1 MTRNPPSAKPP
12 RRLWRERVI
21 VLGPF
26 AGTVL
31 AAASGMAEHILAP
44 LSLAAIAWTVLASLV
59 LALRSRARRGD
70 GSPFTNYQSEP
81 DREDEEDFDSRTG
94 AYHWM
99 RERDE
104 RFLWDDPD
112 RFH

>member
-12 RRLWRERVI
+12 RRVWREPVL
-21 VLGPF
+21 VLGPL
-26 AGTVL
+26 AGAVL
-31 AAASGMAEHILAP
+31 ATALGMAEHILAP
-44 LSLAAIAWTVLASLV
+44 LWLGAIAWSVLASLV
-59 LALRSRARRGD
+59 LALRSRLSRGD
-70 GSPFTNYQSEP
+70 GSPFTNYRHEP
-81 DREDEEDFDSRTG
+81 DRDDEEDFDTRTG

-112 RFH
+112 RLH

>member
-12 RRLWRERVI
+12 RRVWRERVI

-26 AGTVL
+26 ACAVL
-31 AAASGMAEHILAP
+31 AAALGMAEHILAP
-44 LSLAAIAWTVLASLV
+44 LCLGAIAWTVLASLF
-59 LALRSRARRGD
+59 LALRSWLGRED
-70 GSPFTNYQSEP
+70 GSAFTGYHCEP

-104 RFLWDDPD
+104 RFLWDDPA

>member
-1 MTRNPPSAKPP
+1 MTRNPPSAKPQ
-12 RRLWRERVI
+12 RRPWRARVL

-31 AAASGMAEHILAP
+31 AAASGMAEHLLAP
-44 LSLAAIAWTVLASLV
+44 LSLGAIAWTVLASLV
-59 LALRSRARRGD
+59 LALGSRLRRGD
-70 GSPFTNYQSEP
+70 GSPFTNDHSEP
-81 DREDEEDFDSRTG
+81 DREDEEDFDARTG

-112 RFH
+112 RSH

>member
-12 RRLWRERVI
+12 RRLWRERVL
-21 VLGPF
+21 VLGPL
-26 AGTVL
+26 AGAVI
-31 AAASGMAEHILAP
+31 AAAFGIAEHILAP
-44 LSLAAIAWTVLASLV
+44 LWLSAIAWSVLASLG
-59 LALRSRARRGD
+59 LALRSGFRRRD
-70 GSPFTNYQSEP
+70 WSPFTNYRHEP

>member
-12 RRLWRERVI
+12 RRLWRERVL
-21 VLGPF
+21 VLGPL
-26 AGTVL
+26 ASTVL
-31 AAASGMAEHILAP
+31 VTAVGVAEHLLAP
-44 LSLAAIAWTVLASLV
+44 LWIGAIAWTVLASLV
-59 LALRSRARRGD
+59 LALRSRLGRGD
-70 GSPFTNYQSEP
+70 GSPFTNYHSEP
-81 DREDEEDFDSRTG
+81 DRDDDEDFDTRTG

-112 RFH
+112 RLH

>member
-12 RRLWRERVI
+12 RRVWRERVL
-21 VLGPF
+21 VLGPL

-31 AAASGMAEHILAP
+31 AAAMGMAEHLLAP
-44 LSLAAIAWTVLASLV
+44 LWLGAIAWTALASLV
-59 LALRSRARRGD
+59 LALRSGLGRGD
-70 GSPFTNYQSEP
+70 WSAFTGYRSER
-81 DREDEEDFDSRTG
+81 DREDEEDFDARTG
-94 AYHWM
+94 AYRWM
-99 RERDE
+99 RDRDE

>member
-12 RRLWRERVI
+12 RRVWRERVI

-31 AAASGMAEHILAP
+31 AAALGVAEHILAP
-44 LSLAAIAWTVLASLV
+44 LWLGAIAWTVLASLV
-59 LALRSRARRGD
+59 LALRSGFRRGD
-70 GSPFTNYQSEP
+70 GSPFTNDHSEP
-81 DREDEEDFDSRTG
+81 DREDEEEFDSRTG

-99 RERDE
+99 REREE

>member
-12 RRLWRERVI
+12 RRSWRERVL
-21 VLGPF
+21 VLGP
-26 AGTVL
+26 L
-31 AAASGMAEHILAP
+31 AAAVLATAFRIAEHILAP
-44 LSLAAIAWTVLASLV
+44 LWLCAVAWAALASPV
-59 LALRSRARRGD
+59 LALRSGLSRGD
-70 GSPFTNYQSEP
+70 WSVFTKYRSEP
-81 DREDEEDFDSRTG
+81 DREDEEDFDTRTG

-112 RFH
+112 RLH